1 MKLTI
6 LCVGRA
12 LPPELNSVADEY
24 EQRLRPFVTIEWKLV
39 KPSSSSEPNRVRDEE
54 SAAILT
60 LIQTSDTVLLL
71 DERGQQQTN
80 EAFAATFE
88 QLASRQGQL
97 VIIIGGAHG
106 VNDELRSRAAFVWS
120 LSKLVFPHKL
130 IRVILVEQLYR
141 TYMVM
146 QGHPY
151 HHT

>member
-12 LPPELNSVADEY
+12 LPRELQLVTDEY
-24 EQRLRPFVTIEWKLV
+24 EQRLKPFVTIEWKLL
-39 KPSSSSEPNRVRDEE
+39 KPSPSTDQDRVRDEE
-54 SAAILT
+54 SAAL
-60 LIQTSDTVLLL
+60 LSQLQVSDNVILL

-80 EAFAATFE
+80 EDFAATFE
-88 QLASRQGQL
+88 QLVSRQGRM

-106 VNDELRSRAAFVWS
+106 VSDELRDRAAFVWS

-130 IRVILVEQLYR
+130 IRVILIEQLYR